1 MARVR
6 SFSPSTQDI
15 QPHPTEVDCHH
26 QVVVDGDRRL
36 LHLTTFGSDDRASR
50 PKSSQSIQLDV
61 DAAREL
67 VAIIESAFP
76 GLRRS

>member
-6 SFSPSTQDI
+6 SFSPSKQDI
-15 QPHPTEVDCHH
+15 RPHATEVDCEHR
-26 QVVVDGDRRL
+26 VVVDGDTRL
-36 LHLTTFGSDDRASR
+36 LHLTTFGSDDRASK
-50 PKSSQSIQLDV
+50 PKSSQSIQLDI